1 MANRILRHETAEA
14 REARQKADEEA
25 VWWADC
31 PRCDR
36 IKGTLA
42 DLRGHRCP
50 DGTPTRLNE
59 ASDGPAD

>member
-1 MANRILRHETAEA
+1 MANKTLRPVSDLALE
-14 REARQKADEEA
+14 RMRKADQEA
-25 VWWADC
+25 IWRGEC
-31 PRCDR
+31 PRCGT

-59 ASDGPAD
+59 AQDGSAG